1 MKSLYIA
8 NGDRL
13 EVDWSLV
20 RALTSSKFVTKVMSE
35 LESDFLE
42 SDWGNQVFSAKKY
55 SGSVEITVKNSF
67 GYDIFTY
74 EKGEINHIHLTNSE
88 ITEMYQSI

>member
-8 NGDRL
+8 NADRL

-35 LESDFLE
+35 LESDYE
-42 SDWGNQVFSAKKY
+42 NKVFSAKNY
-55 SGSVEITVKNSF
+55 NDSIEITLKSPLS
-67 GYDIFTY
+67 YDVFTY
-74 EKGEINHIHLTNSE
+74 YKGEINHIHLTNSE